1 MLIAFLIYL
10 INVFESIQKLACI
23 FLIIGVC
30 LIGVAFLFSVVS
42 NSLDDEIDKKV
53 AKKVI
58 KFSSIFFI
66 VLSLIV
72 VFVPKSETMYLMVAS
87 YLGSKVFENPEV
99 NENLS
104 KVYKIITYKLDEA
117 LDEYEQNL
125 KDNTSKALSR

>member
-53 AKKVI
+53 AKKII
-58 KFSSIFFI
+58 KYSSIFFI

-72 VFVPKSETMYLMVAS
+72 VFVPKSETMYLMIGA
-87 YLGSKVFENPEV
+87 YLGTQIVEKPEV
-99 NENLS
+99 SEKLS
-104 KVYKIITYKLDEA
+104 KVYKIIDFKLDEV
-117 LDEYEQNL
+117 LD
-125 KDNTSKALSR
+125 DLSQTKSRDLETK

>member
-10 INVFESIQKLACI
+10 INVFESIQNLACI

-30 LIGVAFLFSVVS
+30 LIGVTFLFSVVS

-72 VFVPKSETMYLMVAS
+72 VFVPKSETMYLMIGA
-87 YLGSKVFENPEV
+87 YLGTQIVEKPEV
-99 NENLS
+99 SEKLS
-104 KVYKIITYKLDEA
+104 KVYNIINLKLDEV
-117 LDEYEQNL
+117 LD
-125 KDNTSKALSR
+125 DLSQTKSHDLETK

>member
-10 INVFESIQKLACI
+10 INVFESMQKLACI

-30 LIGVAFLFSVVS
+30 LIGVAFLFSVLS
-42 NSLDDEIDKKV
+42 NSLDDEIDEKV

-72 VFVPKSETMYLMVAS
+72 VFVPKSETMYLMIGA
-87 YLGSKVFENPEV
+87 YLGTQIVEKPEV
-99 NENLS
+99 SEKLS
-104 KVYKIITYKLDEA
+104 KVYKIIDLKLDEV
-117 LDEYEQNL
+117 LD
-125 KDNTSKALSR
+125 DLSQTKSRDLETK

>member
-10 INVFESIQKLACI
+10 INVFENMQNLACLL
-23 FLIIGVC
+23 LIIGVC

-42 NSLDDEIDKKV
+42 NSLDDEIDEKV

-72 VFVPKSETMYLMVAS
+72 VFVPKSETMYLMIGA
-87 YLGSKVFENPEV
+87 YLGTQIAEKPEV
-99 NENLS
+99 SEKLS
-104 KVYKIITYKLDEA
+104 KVYNIINLKLDEV
-117 LDEYEQNL
+117 LD
-125 KDNTSKALSR
+125 DLSQTKSRDLETK

>member
-10 INVFESIQKLACI
+10 INVFENIQTLACI
-23 FLIIGVC
+23 LLIIGVC

-42 NSLDDEIDKKV
+42 NSLDDEIDEKV

-72 VFVPKSETMYLMVAS
+72 VFVPKSETMYLMIGA
-87 YLGSKVFENPEV
+87 YLGTQIVEKPEV
-99 NENLS
+99 SEKLS
-104 KVYKIITYKLDEA
+104 KVYNIINLKLDEV
-117 LDEYEQNL
+117 LD
-125 KDNTSKALSR
+125 DLSQTKSRDLETK

>member
-10 INVFESIQKLACI
+10 INVFENIQTLACI
-23 FLIIGVC
+23 LLIIGVC

-42 NSLDDEIDKKV
+42 NSLDDEIDEKV

-72 VFVPKSETMYLMVAS
+72 VFVPKSETIYLMIGA
-87 YLGSKVFENPEV
+87 YLGTQIVEKPEV
-99 NENLS
+99 SEKLS
-104 KVYKIITYKLDEA
+104 KVYNIINLKLDEV
-117 LDEYEQNL
+117 LD
-125 KDNTSKALSR
+125 DLSQTKSRDLETK

>member
-10 INVFESIQKLACI
+10 INVFENIQTLACI
-23 FLIIGVC
+23 LLIIGVC

-42 NSLDDEIDKKV
+42 NSLDDEIDEKV

-72 VFVPKSETMYLMVAS
+72 VFVPKSETIYLMIGA
-87 YLGSKVFENPEV
+87 YLGTQIVEKPEV
-99 NENLS
+99 SEKLS
-104 KVYKIITYKLDEA
+104 KVYKIIDLKLDEV
-117 LDEYEQNL
+117 LD
-125 KDNTSKALSR
+125 DLSQTKSRDLETK

>member
-10 INVFESIQKLACI
+10 INVFESIQTLACI

-42 NSLDDEIDKKV
+42 NSLDYEIDKKV

-72 VFVPKSETMYLMVAS
+72 VFTPKSETMYLMIGA
-87 YLGSKVFENPEV
+87 YLGTQIIEKPEV
-99 NENLS
+99 SEKIS
-104 KVYKIITYKLDEA
+104 KVYKIINLKLDEV
-117 LDEYEQNL
+117 LD
-125 KDNTSKALSR
+125 DLSQTKSRDLETK

>member
-10 INVFESIQKLACI
+10 INVFESIQNLACL

-42 NSLDDEIDKKV
+42 NSLDDEIDEKV

-58 KFSSIFFI
+58 KISSIFFI

-72 VFVPKSETMYLMVAS
+72 VFVPKSETMYLMIGA
-87 YLGSKVFENPEV
+87 YLGTQIVEKPEV
-99 NENLS
+99 SEKLS
-104 KVYKIITYKLDEA
+104 KVYNIINLKLDEV
-117 LDEYEQNL
+117 LD
-125 KDNTSKALSR
+125 DLSQTKSRDLETK